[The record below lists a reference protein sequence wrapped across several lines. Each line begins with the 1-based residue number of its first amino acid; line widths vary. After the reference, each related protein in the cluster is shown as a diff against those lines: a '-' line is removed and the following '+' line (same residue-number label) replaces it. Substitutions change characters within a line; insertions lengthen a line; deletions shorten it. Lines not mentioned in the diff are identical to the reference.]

1 MKNALLFLLLI
12 SISLEQ
18 GYNQG
23 YAAQGNYG
31 NNPPNQNSQYIPQQY
46 GNMGQNGNIPQ
57 INQNEQ
63 NQQNGNFPQGQ
74 NNQQEQNGQP
84 YINNQYGNQ
93 EKPDQN
99 QYGNQQNQN
108 ENQYGNQQGQNQN
121 QYGIQQNQ
129 NDNQYGNQQNQ
140 NENQYGNQQGQNQ
153 NQYGNQQG
161 QNQNQYGIQQNQ
173 NENQYGN
180 QQGQNENNYENSQ
193 NNDNN
198 NSQNQNGNIPQQQ
211 NPQNQIGQQTR
222 EYSGNVNQQN
232 QENKDNLNKEELDK
246 NSNLNNQVQG
256 NQMDQQYPQNQ
267 QYPKNQPNQYNQ
279 NQQNPQNFPNQ
290 QDGQQNQYQQNQQYQ
305 ESQQNQQNQ
314 QNQFPQNQY
323 QQYQRENQQENQ
335 QNQQNLQNQYPQSQQ
350 YPQNQQYQ
358 QNQQNQQNQQYPYQ
372 QNQQYQNQQNQQYPY
387 QQSQQYPNQQ
397 NQQYPYQQNQQY
409 PNQQNQQ
416 YPYQQNQQNQQYPNQ
431 QNQQYPYQQ
440 NQQNQQ
446 YQNQQNQFYQNRQQQ
461 GRQFNNIGQN
471 QYNNQVTNNLKDLP
485 FPEDFISIFDPKK
498 VNLSRHFEDCDDI
511 DVFCRKSLTCK
522 FNRCFTSYEVQKSTG
537 LGLKDKNMCED
548 DDDCPAE
555 KECIKH
561 RCADDEDEAQAN
573 KRNLK
578 KDPSVNLLFA
588 GGIFLNNRSYESG
601 AYPDGTFNYD
611 HLFKYIQ
618 NDIKKADLA
627 IVDQETIF
635 ETDKMNFIKKV
646 ANTPSELGDAI
657 YRAGFKLVL
666 HGSLYAFTKEERGIK
681 NTLNFWTKKY
691 PDVKVLGIDEK
702 EGDNENDYFI
712 FKKNSIKIGLINFYG
727 HGDELIPEDKQYYV
741 NILTEEKLK
750 DVVEKLSNETDFLIV
765 CMNWGDKNSQ
775 KPNKKMIQCAKEL
788 AYFGVDLIIG
798 YHPSLALPTSYVKA
812 SNGKRALVFWSLGH
826 LVLDVPKPFSILGA
840 MANITISKSDKNT
853 YISSY
858 NLIPT
863 INHKVDG
870 NQYSVYKLSQYSDML
885 FQSSLAFNCTRE
897 DIIERCEMMM
907 GGLADCY

>member
-12 SISLEQ
+12 SITLEQ

-31 NNPPNQNSQYIPQQY
+31 NNPPNQNSQSTPQQY

-108 ENQYGNQQGQNQN
+108 ENQYGNQQNQNDNQYGNQQGQNQ
-121 QYGIQQNQ
+121 
-129 NDNQYGNQQNQ
+129 NQYGNQQNQ
-140 NENQYGNQQGQNQ
+140 NENQYGNQQRQNQ
-153 NQYGNQQG
+153 NQYGNQQ
-161 QNQNQYGIQQNQ
+161 NQND
-173 NENQYGN
+173 NQYGN

-198 NSQNQNGNIPQQQ
+198 NSQNQNGNIPQLDNSQPGNNDRYKNNQYDNNQQ
-211 NPQNQIGQQTR
+211 PNPQNQNQQDQIGQQTR

-267 QYPKNQPNQYNQ
+267 QYQQNQPNQYNQ
-279 NQQNPQNFPNQ
+279 NQQNLPNQ

-305 ESQQNQQNQ
+305 ESQQNQ

-358 QNQQNQQNQQYPYQ
+358 QNQQNQQNQYP
-372 QNQQYQNQQNQQYPY
+372 QNQQYPY

-397 NQQYPYQQNQQY
+397 NQQYPYQQNQQ
-409 PNQQNQQ
+409 NQQ
-416 YPYQQNQQNQQYPNQ
+416 YP
-431 QNQQYPYQQ
+431 
-440 NQQNQQ
+440 
-446 YQNQQNQFYQNRQQQ
+446 NQQNQFYQNRQQQ
-461 GRQFNNIGQN
+461 GRQFNNFGQN

-601 AYPDGTFNYD
+601 AYPDGTFNYV

>member
-1 MKNALLFLLLI
+1 
-12 SISLEQ
+12 
-18 GYNQG
+18 
-23 YAAQGNYG
+23 
-31 NNPPNQNSQYIPQQY
+31 
-46 GNMGQNGNIPQ
+46 
-57 INQNEQ
+57 
-63 NQQNGNFPQGQ
+63 
-74 NNQQEQNGQP
+74 
-84 YINNQYGNQ
+84 
-93 EKPDQN
+93 
-99 QYGNQQNQN
+99 
-108 ENQYGNQQGQNQN
+108 
-121 QYGIQQNQ
+121 
-129 NDNQYGNQQNQ
+129 
-140 NENQYGNQQGQNQ
+140 
-153 NQYGNQQG
+153 
-161 QNQNQYGIQQNQ
+161 
-173 NENQYGN
+173 
-180 QQGQNENNYENSQ
+180 
-193 NNDNN
+193 
-198 NSQNQNGNIPQQQ
+198 
-211 NPQNQIGQQTR
+211 
-222 EYSGNVNQQN
+222 
-232 QENKDNLNKEELDK
+232 
-246 NSNLNNQVQG
+246 
-256 NQMDQQYPQNQ
+256 
-267 QYPKNQPNQYNQ
+267 
-279 NQQNPQNFPNQ
+279 
-290 QDGQQNQYQQNQQYQ
+290 
-305 ESQQNQQNQ
+305 
-314 QNQFPQNQY
+314 
-323 QQYQRENQQENQ
+323 
-335 QNQQNLQNQYPQSQQ
+335 
-350 YPQNQQYQ
+350 
-358 QNQQNQQNQQYPYQ
+358 
-372 QNQQYQNQQNQQYPY
+372 
-387 QQSQQYPNQQ
+387 
-397 NQQYPYQQNQQY
+397 
-409 PNQQNQQ
+409 
-416 YPYQQNQQNQQYPNQ
+416 
-431 QNQQYPYQQ
+431 
-440 NQQNQQ
+440 
-446 YQNQQNQFYQNRQQQ
+446 
-461 GRQFNNIGQN
+461 
-471 QYNNQVTNNLKDLP
+471 
-485 FPEDFISIFDPKK
+485 
-498 VNLSRHFEDCDDI
+498 
-511 DVFCRKSLTCK
+511 
-522 FNRCFTSYEVQKSTG
+522 
-537 LGLKDKNMCED
+537 MCED

-681 NTLNFWTKKY
+681 NTLNFWTQKY

-741 NILTEEKLK
+741 NILSEEKLK